1 MNEREVLAAA
11 DAVFD
16 AERALRRAAD
26 TVDELGDLA
35 ASSLRVLDDAATDAF
50 YAHQEERRDF
60 YLESAG
66 DHLARLRN
74 RSGLMNELGED
85 LTRHLAAAGSAIERA
100 GDELARGSDGDDRDM
115 DVRALRTQIDILTEV
130 VTLARPVAQQIA
142 RHAEHA
148 AESAAATDALM
159 LLDSR
164 VHHAG
169 QEDPGRRGRVDDALG
184 DRERTVAGADLS
196 GARRFPQLRGH
207 PHEQPVVVQR
217 SSAADPPARQA
228 GRPRHR
234 HLKGGSRPVVRSAG
248 SPVASPGNVRANMNR
263 WPFHEQHAR
272 DPIA

>member
-16 AERALRRAAD
+16 AERALRLAAD

-85 LTRHLAAAGSAIERA
+85 LTRHLTAAGSAIERA
-100 GDELARGSDGDDRDM
+100 GDELARGDGDGRDM

-130 VTLARPVAQQIA
+130 VTLARPVAEQIT
-142 RHAEHA
+142 RHARHA

-169 QEDPGRRGRVDDALG
+169 QEVTRADEGVSMMRSVIESAQSRARTSAALAGSLSYAATHASSQSWSSGSPQQTHQSDTPADPG
-184 DRERTVAGADLS
+184 
-196 GARRFPQLRGH
+196 
-207 PHEQPVVVQR
+207 
-217 SSAADPPARQA
+217 
-228 GRPRHR
+228 
-234 HLKGGSRPVVRSAG
+234 
-248 SPVASPGNVRANMNR
+248 
-263 WPFHEQHAR
+263 
-272 DPIA
+272 IAI

>member
-1 MNEREVLAAA
+1 MNEHEVLAAD
-11 DAVFD
+11 DAVCD
-16 AERALRRAAD
+16 PERALRRAAD

-35 ASSLRVLDDAATDAF
+35 ASSVRVLDDAATDAF
-50 YAHQEERRDF
+50 YAHQEQRRDF

-66 DHLARLRN
+66 DSLARLRN

-115 DVRALRTQIDILTEV
+115 DVRALPTQIDILTEV
-130 VTLARPVAQQIA
+130 VTLARPVAQQIT

-169 QEDPGRRGRVDDALG
+169 QEVTRADEGVSMMRSVIESAQSRA
-184 DRERTVAGADLS
+184 RT
-196 GARRFPQLRGH
+196 
-207 PHEQPVVVQR
+207 
-217 SSAADPPARQA
+217 SAA
-228 GRPRHR
+228 
-234 HLKGGSRPVVRSAG
+234 LAG
-248 SPVASPGNVRANMNR
+248 SLSYAASHTSSQSWSSGPAQQTHRPDKPAD
-263 WPFHEQHAR
+263 R
-272 DPIA
+272 DIAI

>member
-1 MNEREVLAAA
+1 MRCSRPPTP
-11 DAVFD
+11 VFD
-16 AERALRRAAD
+16 AERALRQAAD

-100 GDELARGSDGDDRDM
+100 GDELARGIDGDDRDM

-130 VTLARPVAQQIA
+130 VTLARPVAEQIT
-142 RHAEHA
+142 RHARHA

-169 QEDPGRRGRVDDALG
+169 QEVT
-184 DRERTVAGADLS
+184 RTDENVSMMRSVIESAQS
-196 GARRFPQLRGH
+196 RART
-207 PHEQPVVVQR
+207 
-217 SSAADPPARQA
+217 SAA
-228 GRPRHR
+228 
-234 HLKGGSRPVVRSAG
+234 LAG
-248 SPVASPGNVRANMNR
+248 SLSYAATHPNSQSWSSGPPQQTHQPDKPSGPG
-263 WPFHEQHAR
+263 
-272 DPIA
+272 IAI